1 MPSAPKLNREVKY
14 EHRQYH
20 DRDAEAEKQ
29 PRLSYHAAQSISSRL
44 PVARSCRP
52 LTDLQSVKEIPF
64 SVFTPTAI

>member
-1 MPSAPKLNREVKY
+1 
-14 EHRQYH
+14 
-20 DRDAEAEKQ
+20 
-29 PRLSYHAAQSISSRL
+29 LSYHAAQSISSRL